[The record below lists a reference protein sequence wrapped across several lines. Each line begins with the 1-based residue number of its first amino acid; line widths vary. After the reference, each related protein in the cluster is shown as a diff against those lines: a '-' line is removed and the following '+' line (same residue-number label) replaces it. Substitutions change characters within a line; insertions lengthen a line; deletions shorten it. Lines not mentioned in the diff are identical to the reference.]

1 VLSALKLFSAVLTG
15 LPLLGTIYATLI
27 GVNGSIEL
35 VAAILLVPVIVAA
48 VSPREIV
55 LGIDIG
61 ASTTK
66 FALVKN
72 GKCVKEYRKPDEQSF
87 DDALESFGYAGV
99 KRIAITGVGSSFI
112 KENLKG
118 IQPFIRTSLP
128 PFRAGRPSS
137 PGSSIRWS

>member
-1 VLSALKLFSAVLTG
+1 MRSGLVAAISAVAATLTNTVLVLSALKLFSVVLTG

-48 VSPREIV
+48 VSPRELV

-66 FALVKN
+66 FSYNFV
-72 GKCVKEYRKPDEQSF
+72 
-87 DDALESFGYAGV
+87 
-99 KRIAITGVGSSFI
+99 
-112 KENLKG
+112 
-118 IQPFIRTSLP
+118 
-128 PFRAGRPSS
+128 
-137 PGSSIRWS
+137 